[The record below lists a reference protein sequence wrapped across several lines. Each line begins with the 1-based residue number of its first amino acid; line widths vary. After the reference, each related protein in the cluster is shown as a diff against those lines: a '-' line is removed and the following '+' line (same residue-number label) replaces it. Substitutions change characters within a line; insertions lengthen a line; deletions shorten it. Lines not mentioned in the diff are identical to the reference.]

1 MRDEVITDLDRQIQ
15 EALAVDPS
23 PDFQARVRIRLAEEP
38 RRYRVETG
46 WLLCGVTGLTV
57 VAALA
62 VFVSSR
68 ADLLGPPQSRNE
80 SRLRPADVVAP
91 APASTAAVVEPVSP
105 PAIQKS
111 TAERVRR
118 LTRGT
123 ATQTVLVPP
132 LEREAFRRF
141 LVAVTENPLTYSIP
155 PDTREDAPLS
165 VPDITIEPIRIEPI
179 DAAGE

>member
-38 RRYRVETG
+38 RRYRVGTG

-68 ADLLGPPQSRNE
+68 NE
-80 SRLRPADVVAP
+80 GRPRPADVVAP
-91 APASTAAVVEPVSP
+91 AAASSAAAVEPVSP
-105 PAIQKS
+105 PAILEP

-118 LTRGT
+118 VTRGT

-132 LEREAFRRF
+132 SEREAFRR
-141 LVAVTENPLTYSIP
+141 LLQAVTENPLTYSIHS
-155 PDTREDAPLS
+155 DAREDAPLS
-165 VPDITIEPIRIEPI
+165 VPDITIGPLLIEPI

>member
-23 PDFQARVRIRLAEEP
+23 PDFRARVRIRLAEEP
-38 RRYRVETG
+38 RRYRVGTG
-46 WLLCGVTGLTV
+46 WLLSGVMGLTV
-57 VAALA
+57 VVVLA

-68 ADLLGPPQSRNE
+68 DGG
-80 SRLRPADVVAP
+80 RLRPADVVAP
-91 APASTAAVVEPVSP
+91 AAAGSAVVVEPVSP
-105 PAIQKS
+105 PAIQKP

-118 LTRGT
+118 VTRPT
-123 ATQTVLVPP
+123 ATQVVLVPAS
-132 LEREAFRRF
+132 EREAFRRF
-141 LVAVTENPLTYSIP
+141 LDAVTEHPLTYAIA

-165 VPDITIEPIRIEPI
+165 VPDLTIEPILIEPI